1 MLPGL
6 ALKRL
11 LDGQEVELI
20 EFEAELC
27 GFVELTRRLRRVL
40 RGRQAEGA
48 FSSGAG
54 PGAG

>member
-1 MLPGL
+1 MLPPL

-27 GFVELTRRLRRVL
+27 GFVELTRRLRRAI
-40 RGRQAEGA
+40 RPRR
-48 FSSGAG
+48 GAG
-54 PGAG
+54 AVPAPADQGAG